1 MENTNFRRFFGAFL
15 TILGTFVILFA
26 LVAFLKDG
34 KAVLGMTVKN
44 IWEALVPFGVGI
56 IFFLSG
62 VSLINNS

>member
-34 KAVLGMTVKN
+34 KPVLGMTVKN
-44 IWEALVPFGVGI
+44 IWESLVPFGVGI